1 MENNNSTFFSDLG
14 SKWNPF
20 AQRLNRSFNQVKQ
33 YAQEKMGNVE
43 DITKLPQ
50 EYLDLEES
58 VDKIRELHEFLLKV
72 TKCYTRATH
81 DYDQSLGES
90 FYDTASKVSEKISSK
105 QDGQPKS
112 VTSPMS
118 QGHAISKVCLDTA
131 NSILASKDENDPFG
145 VALKKIS
152 NSFDKIGEAKITEDA
167 AVVEF
172 FWKPF
177 NTTLNSSIAFA
188 MKARKNVSSARL
200 NYDAC
205 KQKLKNAKIENV
217 DFARNEMEAAE
228 GEFVKAVEDAMAKMK
243 VVIESSEPLKNL
255 NSFIEAQ
262 LEYHKRCYEIL
273 SELSPEINE
282 LELNNEAMLREKALS
297 NQ

>member
-1 MENNNSTFFSDLG
+1 MERINTTIGDVG
-14 SKWNPF
+14 SKWNPW
-20 AQRLNRSFNQVKQ
+20 AQKLSRGFNQVKQ

-72 TKCYTRATH
+72 TKCYTRSTH

-105 QDGQPKS
+105 PESTPKS
-112 VTSPMS
+112 PTTPMS

-152 NSFDKIGEAKITEDA
+152 NSYERIGEFKIAEDNNI
-167 AVVEF
+167 VET

-205 KQKLKNAKIENV
+205 KQKLKNARIEYV
-217 DFARNEMEAAE
+217 DDARNEMETAE
-228 GEFVKAVEDAMAKMK
+228 GEFVRAVEDAMSKMK

-262 LEYHKRCYEIL
+262 LEYHKRVYEIL

>member
-1 MENNNSTFFSDLG
+1 MEKINATISDVG
-14 SKWNPF
+14 SKWNPW
-20 AQRLNRSFNQVKQ
+20 AQKLSRGFSQVKQ
-33 YAQEKMGNVE
+33 YAQEKMGNIE

-50 EYLDLEES
+50 EYLDLEER

-72 TKCYTRATH
+72 TKHYTRSTH

-90 FYDTASKVSEKISSK
+90 FYDTATKVSEKISSK
-105 QDGQPKS
+105 PESTPKS
-112 VTSPMS
+112 PTTPMS

-152 NSFDKIGEAKITEDA
+152 NSYENIGEAKVAEDNA
-167 AVVEF
+167 IVEN

-188 MKARKNVSSARL
+188 MKARRNVYSARL

-205 KQKLKNAKIENV
+205 KQNLKNAKIENV
-217 DFARNEMEAAE
+217 DVARNEMETAE
-228 GEFVKAVEDAMAKMK
+228 GEFVRAVEEAMSKMK
-243 VVIESSEPLKNL
+243 IVIESSEPLKNL

-262 LEYHKRCYEIL
+262 LEYHKRVYEIL

-282 LELNNEAMLREKALS
+282 LELNNEAILREKALS

>member
-1 MENNNSTFFSDLG
+1 MEKINTTFGDLG

-20 AQRLNRSFNQVKQ
+20 AQRLNRGFNQVKQ
-33 YAQEKMGNVE
+33 YAQEKMGNIE

-58 VDKIRELHEFLLKV
+58 VDKIRELHETLLKV
-72 TKCYTRATH
+72 TKCYTRTTH
-81 DYDQSLGES
+81 DYDQSMSES
-90 FYDTASKVSEKISSK
+90 FYDTASKVSEKISSNP
-105 QDGQPKS
+105 QNQPR
-112 VTSPMS
+112 SPTTPIS

-152 NSFDKIGEAKITEDA
+152 NSYEKIGEEKINEDNTI
-167 AVVEF
+167 VES

-205 KQKLKNAKIENV
+205 KQKLKNAKIEYV
-217 DFARNEMEAAE
+217 DEARTEMENAE

-255 NSFIEAQ
+255 NAFIEAQ
-262 LEYHKRCYEIL
+262 LEYHKKCYEIL

-282 LELNNEAMLREKALS
+282 LEGKGK
-297 NQ
+297 

>member
-1 MENNNSTFFSDLG
+1 MEKINNTFGDLG

-20 AQRLNRSFNQVKQ
+20 AQKLNRGFNQVKQ
-33 YAQEKMGNVE
+33 YAQEKMGNIE

-50 EYLDLEES
+50 EYIDLEES

-90 FYDTASKVSEKISSK
+90 FYDTANKVTERMVKNE
-105 QDGQPKS
+105 GQPKS
-112 VTSPMS
+112 PTTPMS

-152 NSFDKIGEAKITEDA
+152 NSYDRIGEVKIAEDNA
-167 AVVEF
+167 IVEN

-205 KQKLKNAKIENV
+205 KQKLKNAKIEYV
-217 DFARNEMEAAE
+217 DAARNEMEAAE

>member
-1 MENNNSTFFSDLG
+1 MEKINATISDVG
-14 SKWNPF
+14 SKWNPW
-20 AQRLNRSFNQVKQ
+20 AQKLSRGFSQVKQ
-33 YAQEKMGNVE
+33 YAQEKMGNIE

-50 EYLDLEES
+50 EYLDLEER

-72 TKCYTRATH
+72 TKHYTRSTH

-90 FYDTASKVSEKISSK
+90 FYDTATKVSEKISSK
-105 QDGQPKS
+105 PESTPKS
-112 VTSPMS
+112 PTTPMS

-152 NSFDKIGEAKITEDA
+152 NSYENIGEAKVAEDNA
-167 AVVEF
+167 IVEN

-188 MKARKNVSSARL
+188 MKARRNVYSARL

-205 KQKLKNAKIENV
+205 KQNLKNAKIENV
-217 DFARNEMEAAE
+217 DV
-228 GEFVKAVEDAMAKMK
+228 GEFVRAVEEAMSKMK
-243 VVIESSEPLKNL
+243 IVIESSEPLKNL

-262 LEYHKRCYEIL
+262 LEYHKRVYEIL

-282 LELNNEAMLREKALS
+282 LELNNEAILREKALS

>member
-1 MENNNSTFFSDLG
+1 MDKINTTFGDLG

-20 AQRLNRSFNQVKQ
+20 AQKLNRGFNQVKQ

-58 VDKIRELHEFLLKV
+58 VDKIRELHEFFLKV

-90 FYDTASKVSEKISSK
+90 FYDTANKVTERMVKTE
-105 QDGQPKS
+105 GTPKS
-112 VTSPMS
+112 PTTPIS

-131 NSILASKDENDPFG
+131 NSILASKDETDPFG
-145 VALKKIS
+145 IALKKIS
-152 NSFDKIGEAKITEDA
+152 NSYDRIGEVKIAEDNA
-167 AVVEF
+167 IVEN

-177 NTTLNSSIAFA
+177 NTTLNSSIGFA

-217 DFARNEMEAAE
+217 DAARNEMEVAE

-262 LEYHKRCYEIL
+262 LEYHKKCYEIL

-282 LELNNEAMLREKALS
+282 LELNNEAMLRERALS

>member
-1 MENNNSTFFSDLG
+1 MKKINATISDVG
-14 SKWNPF
+14 SKWNPW
-20 AQRLNRSFNQVKQ
+20 AQKLSRGFSQVKQ
-33 YAQEKMGNVE
+33 YAQEKMGNIE

-50 EYLDLEES
+50 EYLDLEER

-72 TKCYTRATH
+72 TKHYTRSTH

-90 FYDTASKVSEKISSK
+90 FYDTATKVSEKISSK
-105 QDGQPKS
+105 PESTPKS
-112 VTSPMS
+112 PTTPMS

-152 NSFDKIGEAKITEDA
+152 NSYENIGEAKVAEDNA
-167 AVVEF
+167 IVEN

-188 MKARKNVSSARL
+188 MKARRNVYSARL

-205 KQKLKNAKIENV
+205 KQNLKNAKIENV
-217 DFARNEMEAAE
+217 DVARNEMETAE
-228 GEFVKAVEDAMAKMK
+228 GEFVRAVEEAMSKMK
-243 VVIESSEPLKNL
+243 IVIESSEPLKNL

-262 LEYHKRCYEIL
+262 LEYHKRVYEIL

-282 LELNNEAMLREKALS
+282 LELNNEAILREKALS

>member
-1 MENNNSTFFSDLG
+1 MERINNTIGDVG
-14 SKWNPF
+14 SKWNPW
-20 AQRLNRSFNQVKQ
+20 AQKLSRGFNQVKQ

-50 EYLDLEES
+50 EYLDLEAS

-72 TKCYTRATH
+72 TKNYTRNTH

-90 FYDTASKVSEKISSK
+90 FYDTATKVSEKISSK
-105 QDGQPKS
+105 PESTPKS
-112 VTSPMS
+112 PTTPIS
-118 QGHAISKVCLDTA
+118 QGHAISKICLDTA
-131 NSILASKDENDPFG
+131 NSILASKDESDPFG

-152 NSFDKIGEAKITEDA
+152 NSYERIGEAKVAEDN

-205 KQKLKNAKIENV
+205 KKKLKNAKIEYV
-217 DFARNEMEAAE
+217 DNARNEMETAE

-243 VVIESSEPLKNL
+243 IVIESSEPLKNL

-262 LEYHKRCYEIL
+262 LEYHKIVYEIL
-273 SELSPEINE
+273 SELSPEINK

>member
-1 MENNNSTFFSDLG
+1 MERINTTIGDVG
-14 SKWNPF
+14 SKWNPW
-20 AQRLNRSFNQVKQ
+20 AQKLSRGFNQIKQ
-33 YAQEKMGNVE
+33 YTQEKMGNVE

-72 TKCYTRATH
+72 TKCYTRSTH

-90 FYDTASKVSEKISSK
+90 FYDTATKVSEKISSK
-105 QDGQPKS
+105 SESTPKS
-112 VTSPMS
+112 PTTPMS
-118 QGHAISKVCLDTA
+118 QGHAISKICLDTA
-131 NSILASKDENDPFG
+131 NPILSSKGESDPFG
-145 VALKKIS
+145 IALKKIS
-152 NSFDKIGEAKITEDA
+152 NSYEKIGEVK
-167 AVVEF
+167 VVEDNAIVET

-177 NTTLNSSIAFA
+177 NTTLNSSISFA

-205 KQKLKNAKIENV
+205 KQKLKNAKIEYV
-217 DFARNEMEAAE
+217 DEARNEMETAE
-228 GEFVKAVEDAMAKMK
+228 GEFVRAVEDAMAKMK

-262 LEYHKRCYEIL
+262 LEYHKRVYEIL

>member
-1 MENNNSTFFSDLG
+1 MEKFNTTFGDLG

-20 AQRLNRSFNQVKQ
+20 AQKLNRGFNQVKQ

-72 TKCYTRATH
+72 TKCYTRTTH

-105 QDGQPKS
+105 QDSTPKS
-112 VTSPMS
+112 PTTPVS

-131 NSILASKDENDPFG
+131 NSILVSKDENDPFG
-145 VALKKIS
+145 IALKKIS
-152 NSFDKIGEAKITEDA
+152 NSYDKIGEVKIAEDNA
-167 AVVEF
+167 IVEN

-188 MKARKNVSSARL
+188 MKARKNVSSTRL

-205 KQKLKNAKIENV
+205 KQKLKNAKIEYV
-217 DFARNEMEAAE
+217 DEARNEMETAE
-228 GEFVKAVEDAMAKMK
+228 GEFVRSVEDAMAKMR
-243 VVIESSEPLKNL
+243 VVIESS
-255 NSFIEAQ
+255 
-262 LEYHKRCYEIL
+262 
-273 SELSPEINE
+273 
-282 LELNNEAMLREKALS
+282 
-297 NQ
+297 